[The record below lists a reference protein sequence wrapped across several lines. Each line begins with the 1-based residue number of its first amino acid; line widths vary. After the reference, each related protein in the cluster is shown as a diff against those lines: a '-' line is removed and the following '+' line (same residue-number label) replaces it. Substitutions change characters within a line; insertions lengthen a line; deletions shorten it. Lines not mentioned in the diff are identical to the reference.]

1 MHNRASLGGSDHLGV
16 HLALKKKAV
25 STVPAPVLK
34 LEYRHHTWS
43 SHACAI
49 VQVAVSRERCGKRA
63 SKPNGKNLYPS

>member
-1 MHNRASLGGSDHLGV
+1 M
-16 HLALKKKAV
+16 AV

-34 LEYRHHTWS
+34 LEYRRHTFVWGS

-49 VQVAVSRERCGKRA
+49 VQVAVSREWCGKRA